1 MARDCTELKESMV
14 FSLKFKC
21 KAIEG
26 QLDYMYVCVKG
37 QKERPSVCKKIS
49 NLKMNSPLKK
59 FASYLHKNIAKII
72 KWSHCTMYFSKA
84 WLETAMLTNNT
95 PSK

>member
-14 FSLKFKC
+14 SSLKFKC

-37 QKERPSVCKKIS
+37 QKERPLACKKNFKPENEFS
-49 NLKMNSPLKK
+49 TQKNLQVIYTKTLLK
-59 FASYLHKNIAKII
+59 
-72 KWSHCTMYFSKA
+72 
-84 WLETAMLTNNT
+84 
-95 PSK
+95 